1 MSRESLLL
9 LAALLSAAVAFVV
22 TLRGSKFRW
31 LPTATNYR
39 GRLLRVVLGI
49 AVTSGVVVGSLAVL
63 MGDLR
68 RARILPTIEGT
79 LQILVAIVMVF
90 IAGLFDDSQPQLVRG
105 PMAHARALA
114 RGRLTS
120 GILKM
125 VAIAVAATVVVDAT
139 RGLSLGVLVGI
150 AFIAGTAN
158 LWNLLDVTPGR
169 SIKFFLLAAIGI
181 LVAIVLLGL
190 CVTCGFSVFLITGLA
205 AALVAL
211 PFDLRESAMLGDGGS
226 NVLGFLVGAGLFL
239 RLSTTWLWIG
249 LGAVLALTLLAETI
263 TLSRII
269 RAAPLRWFDD
279 LGRVRPGAPVG
290 LQSEK
295 ADPSDG

>member
-22 TLRGSKFRW
+22 ILRASRFG
-31 LPTATNYR
+31 LPSAMNYE
-39 GRLLRVVLGI
+39 GRRLPIVLGI
-49 AVTSGVVVGSLAVL
+49 ALTAGVFVGSLAVL

-79 LQILVAIVMVF
+79 LQILVAIAMVF
-90 IAGLFDDSQPQLVRG
+90 VAGLFDDTQPQLVRG
-105 PMAHARALA
+105 LMAHARAMA

-150 AFIAGTAN
+150 PFIAGTAN
-158 LWNLLDVTPGR
+158 LWNLLDVAPGR

-249 LGAVLALTLLAETI
+249 LGAVLVLTLLAETI

-269 RAAPLRWFDD
+269 RAAPIRWFDD
-279 LGRVRPGAPVG
+279 LGRVRPGAPASFP
-290 LQSEK
+290 SEK
-295 ADPSDG
+295 AHPADG